1 MPINLENQFIADT
14 YKSMLHIGDIN
25 LNSGAPNALIYTGSG
40 FSSSLT
46 ISTPGNGI
54 TVTGKATITGD
65 IAATNAVFV
74 GSLNSG
80 SHNVNGGSTISS
92 NVTIGGTLSS
102 GSHTVNG
109 DSIITRNVSLG
120 GALSAVGNTTLRG
133 TANISGNT
141 VIGGTLNSLTHT
153 VVGNSNISGTLNSA
167 SHTVNGNSNISGD
180 ATIVGSL
187 TALNARFV
195 NRVDVTTIRANTYEN
210 LPVGLTTNVAAAAIF
225 PVGSIYLT
233 FLNTN
238 PSTFPAFAGTT
249 WQQIANGSF
258 LLGVGS
264 RTDDRNDT
272 RSFPRSGA
280 YGGEWAHVLTK
291 DEMPRHK
298 HAITLSHEQGGSHDY
313 LGWPQTDNW
322 GGPKTFHSAD
332 QPDGS
337 NSSFRGDGNPMWS
350 TGGDASHNNTPPGY
364 ALYVWQRTG

>member
-25 LNSGAPNALIYTGSG
+25 LNAGAPNALIYTGNG

-54 TVTGKATITGD
+54 TVTGKASITGD
-65 IAATNAVFV
+65 IAATNAVFI

-109 DSIITRNVSLG
+109 NSIITRNVSLG

-187 TALNARFV
+187 TSLNARFV
-195 NRVDVTTIRANTYEN
+195 NRVDATTIRANTYEN
-210 LPVGLTTNVAAAAIF
+210 LPVGLTTGVAAAAIF

-233 FLNTN
+233 ITSRN
-238 PSTFPAFAGTT
+238 PAGWLGGT
-249 WQQIANGSF
+249 WAQIANGSF
-258 LLGVGS
+258 LIGVGS
-264 RTDDRNDT
+264 RSDSNSPSVT
-272 RSFPRSGA
+272 RSFPSTGPT
-280 YGGEWAHVLTK
+280 GGKWVHTLTT
-291 DEMPRHK
+291 DEMPK
-298 HAITLSHEQGGSHDY
+298 HSHGGVMRYPNIGGQRTEQNQKGTPEDFVTFNT
-313 LGWPQTDNW
+313 QTDTA
-322 GGPKTFHSAD
+322 GSS
-332 QPDGS
+332 QP
-337 NSSFRGDGNPMWS
+337 
-350 TGGDASHNNTPPGY
+350 HENTPPGF
-364 ALYVWQRTG
+364 AIYVWQRTA

>member
-65 IAATNAVFV
+65 IAATNAVFI

-109 DSIITRNVSLG
+109 NSIITRNVSLG

-210 LPVGLTTNVAAAAIF
+210 LPVGLTSKVAADAIF

-233 FLNTN
+233 IGFTPPNALNQT
-238 PSTFPAFAGTT
+238 AFAGTT
-249 WQQIANGSF
+249 WQQIAQGSF

-264 RTDDRNDT
+264 RSDSNIPAIT
-272 RSFPRSGA
+272 RSYPAAGQTNGYWKHR
-280 YGGEWAHVLTK
+280 LTE
-291 DEMPRHK
+291 DEMP
-298 HAITLSHEQGGSHDY
+298 SHSHGGVMRYPNIGGQKTEQNQKGRPEDEVTFNTRTNTAGS
-313 LGWPQTDNW
+313 
-322 GGPKTFHSAD
+322 D
-332 QPDGS
+332 QP
-337 NSSFRGDGNPMWS
+337 
-350 TGGDASHNNTPPGY
+350 HENTPPGF
-364 ALYVWQRTG
+364 AIYVWQRIR

>member
-65 IAATNAVFV
+65 IAATNAVFI

-109 DSIITRNVSLG
+109 NSIITRNVSLG

-153 VVGNSNISGTLNSA
+153 VV
-167 SHTVNGNSNISGD
+167 GNSNISGD

-233 FLNTN
+233 IGFTPPNTLNQT
-238 PSTFPAFAGTT
+238 AFAGTT

-258 LLGVGS
+258 LLGVGG
-264 RTDDRNDT
+264 RTDDRGDT

>member
-25 LNSGAPNALIYTGSG
+25 LNSGAPNALIYTGNG

-65 IAATNAVFV
+65 IAATNAVFI

-187 TALNARFV
+187 TSLNARFV
-195 NRVDVTTIRANTYEN
+195 NRVDATTIRANTYEN
-210 LPVGLTTNVAAAAIF
+210 LPVGLTTGVAAAAIF

-233 FLNTN
+233 FGFKPPDQLNPT
-238 PSTFPAFAGTT
+238 AFAGTN
-249 WQQIANGSF
+249 WQQIAQGSF

-264 RTDDRNDT
+264 RTDSNYPPMI
-272 RSFPRSGA
+272 RSFAAAGPTTG
-280 YGGEWAHVLTK
+280 YWKHKLTK
-291 DEMPRHK
+291 EELAPHTHGGVMRYPRVGRNPY
-298 HAITLSHEQGGSHDY
+298 TEQNQEGRPEDFVAHTQ
-313 LGWPQTDNW
+313 QTDS
-322 GGPKTFHSAD
+322 T
-332 QPDGS
+332 
-337 NSSFRGDGNPMWS
+337 GDGQP
-350 TGGDASHNNTPPGY
+350 HENTPPGF
-364 ALYVWQRTG
+364 AIYVWQRIS

>member
-25 LNSGAPNALIYTGSG
+25 LNSGAPNALIYTGNG

-65 IAATNAVFV
+65 IAATNAVFI

-109 DSIITRNVSLG
+109 NSIITRNVSLG

-187 TALNARFV
+187 TSLNARFV
-195 NRVDVTTIRANTYEN
+195 NRVDATTIRANTYEN
-210 LPVGLTTNVAAAAIF
+210 LPVGLTTGVAAAAIF

-233 FLNTN
+233 ITFNN
-238 PSTFPAFAGTT
+238 PAG
-249 WQQIANGSF
+249 WLGGRWVQIANGSF
-258 LLGVGS
+258 LIGVGS
-264 RTDDRNDT
+264 RTDSGSPPVT
-272 RSFPRSGA
+272 RAFSSAGPT
-280 YGGEWAHVLTK
+280 GGKWVHTLTTN
-291 DEMPRHK
+291 EMPIH
-298 HAITLSHEQGGSHDY
+298 SHGGVMRYPNRGGSLTEQNQVGRPEDFVTFNT
-313 LGWPQTDNW
+313 QTDTA
-322 GGPKTFHSAD
+322 GGG
-332 QPDGS
+332 QP
-337 NSSFRGDGNPMWS
+337 
-350 TGGDASHNNTPPGY
+350 HENTPPGF
-364 ALYVWQRTG
+364 AIYVWQRTA